1 LVFYQQS
8 LPKTKNL
15 KIKPM
20 DLPKAL
26 LSAILLGITVQT
38 TSCSDKNEL
47 PGPKP
52 EHEETGKTPEKS
64 DPGNCPA
71 CGMG

>member
-1 LVFYQQS
+1 
-8 LPKTKNL
+8 
-15 KIKPM
+15 M
-20 DLPKAL
+20 ELPKAL
-26 LSAILLGITVQT
+26 LGAILLGITVQT

-47 PGPKP
+47 PGPKA
-52 EHEETGKTPEKS
+52 EKEKTTKTPEKS